1 MINKISNANVLINS
15 FYEARKNCSW
25 KNSIQQYE
33 ANLLKNIRK
42 TQLDLRNKTYRQGE
56 FYNFF
61 LCERG
66 KERYVR
72 SICFYD
78 RVIQRA
84 LCDHL
89 NPIVEPYLIHDNGA
103 SVKKKG
109 IDFARKRLEN
119 HLHKYYRKYGNQG
132 YALVIDFSK
141 FYDNILHKPLMD
153 MYREIID
160 DEDIINLIAHLV
172 DSFSVD
178 VSNYNMTEKDLF
190 DSLKYAKSNTEKSG
204 EKYIHKSLGIGSQIS
219 QISGIYY
226 PSKMDNYCKIVKGIK
241 FYGRYMD
248 DTYIISNSKE
258 ELKQLLIEIDKI
270 CTNLGIFIN
279 HKKTQI
285 FKLDKGFKFLK
296 IQYRL
301 TETGHLVRIPVKN
314 TFVRE
319 KRKLKSFK
327 RMLDNGQMTFK
338 DIQEQYKS
346 WRGNLLKYDCHRTL
360 RSVDALFNDL
370 FIKKDIENKVEKPK
384 EKKTLENKKQVQLT
398 IFDFL

>member
-1 MINKISNANVLINS
+1 M
-15 FYEARKNCSW
+15 
-25 KNSIQQYE
+25 
-33 ANLLKNIRK
+33 
-42 TQLDLRNKTYRQGE
+42 
-56 FYNFF
+56 
-61 LCERG
+61 
-66 KERYVR
+66 
-72 SICFYD
+72 
-78 RVIQRA
+78 
-84 LCDHL
+84 
-89 NPIVEPYLIHDNGA
+89 
-103 SVKKKG
+103 
-109 IDFARKRLEN
+109 
-119 HLHKYYRKYGNQG
+119 
-132 YALVIDFSK
+132 
-141 FYDNILHKPLMD
+141 
-153 MYREIID
+153 
-160 DEDIINLIAHLV
+160 
-172 DSFSVD
+172 
-178 VSNYNMTEKDLF
+178 
-190 DSLKYAKSNTEKSG
+190 
-204 EKYIHKSLGIGSQIS
+204 
-219 QISGIYY
+219 
-226 PSKMDNYCKIVKGIK
+226 
-241 FYGRYMD
+241 
-248 DTYIISNSKE
+248 
-258 ELKQLLIEIDKI
+258 LIEIDKI

-327 RMLDNGQMTFK
+327 RMLDNGQMTFR

>member
-15 FYEARKNCSW
+15 FYEAKKNCSW
-25 KNSIQQYE
+25 KNSVQQYE

-42 TQLDLRNKTYRQGE
+42 TQIELRDKTYRQSE
-56 FYNFF
+56 FYNFY

-84 LCDHL
+84 LCDQL

-109 IDFARKRLEN
+109 IDFARRRIEN

-141 FYDNILHKPLMD
+141 FYDNILHKPLLD

-160 DEDIINLIAHLV
+160 DEDIINLISHLV

-178 VSNYNMTEKDLF
+178 ISNYDKTETDLF
-190 DSLKYAKSNTEKSG
+190 DSLAYAKANTDNTG
-204 EKYIHKSLGIGSQIS
+204 EKFMNKSLGIGSQIS

-226 PSKMDNYCKIVKGIK
+226 PHEMDNYCKIVKGIK

-248 DTYIISNSKE
+248 DTYIISNNKE
-258 ELKQLLIEIDKI
+258 ELKQLLEDIDRI
-270 CTNLGIFIN
+270 CKKLGIFIN
-279 HKKTQI
+279 RKKTQI
-285 FKLDKGFKFLK
+285 FRLDKGFTFLK
-296 IQYRL
+296 IKYRL
-301 TETGHLVRIPVKN
+301 TETGHLVRIPIKGN
-314 TFVRE
+314 FVRE
-319 KRKLKSFK
+319 RRKLKSFK
-327 RMLDNGQMTFK
+327 NMLDNGKISFR
-338 DIQEQYKS
+338 DIEEQYKS
-346 WRGNLLKYDCHRTL
+346 WKGNISKYDCHRTI
-360 RSVDALFNDL
+360 RNMDKLFDDL
-370 FIKKDIENKVEKPK
+370 FIN
-384 EKKTLENKKQVQLT
+384 NNSQNSH
-398 IFDFL
+398 

>member
-1 MINKISNANVLINS
+1 MINRISNANVLINS
-15 FYEARKNCSW
+15 FYEAKKNCSW

-33 ANLLKNIRK
+33 ANFLKNIRK
-42 TQLDLRNKTYRQGE
+42 TQLDLRNKTYRQSE

-84 LCDHL
+84 LCDQL

-103 SVKKKG
+103 SVKNKG
-109 IDFARKRLEN
+109 IDFARRRIEN
-119 HLHKYYRKYGNQG
+119 HLHKFYRKYGNQG

-172 DSFSVD
+172 DSFSID
-178 VSNYNMTEKDLF
+178 VSNYDMKENELF
-190 DSLKYAKSNTEKSG
+190 DSLVYAKANTEKTG
-204 EKYIHKSLGIGSQIS
+204 EKFINKSLGIGSQIS

-226 PSKMDNYCKIVKGIK
+226 PSKMDNYCKIVKGVK

-258 ELKQLLIEIDKI
+258 ELKQLLDEIDKI
-270 CTNLGIFIN
+270 CEKLGIFIN
-279 HKKTQI
+279 KKKTQI
-285 FKLDKGFKFLK
+285 FRLDKGFTFLK
-296 IQYRL
+296 IRYRL
-301 TETGHLVRIPVKN
+301 TETGHLVRIPVKKN
-314 TFVRE
+314 FIRE
-319 KRKLKSFK
+319 RRKLKSFK
-327 RMLDNGQMTFK
+327 NMLDKGKISFR
-338 DIQEQYKS
+338 DIEEQYKS
-346 WRGNLLKYDCHRTL
+346 WKGNISKYDCHNTL
-360 RSVDALFNDL
+360 RNMDKLFNDL
-370 FIKKDIENKVEKPK
+370 FIN
-384 EKKTLENKKQVQLT
+384 NNSQNSH
-398 IFDFL
+398 